1 MAAGTLL
8 SVPLL
13 AVPSMTLYPKCCKQE
28 YFTRLRFG
36 TCILIRGLLASVPS
50 MGRRRQKP

>member
-8 SVPLL
+8 PVPLL
-13 AVPSMTLYPKCCKQE
+13 AEPSMTLYPKCYKQE
-28 YFTRLRFG
+28 CFTRSQFG